1 MSFEVISEQESK
13 LKMKSRVKKN
23 TEKERKY
30 EKKGLPRYL
39 AAKLNL
45 TTIKDLRLKV
55 SNKTEIKN

>member
-1 MSFEVISEQESK
+1 
-13 LKMKSRVKKN
+13 MKSRVKN

>member
-1 MSFEVISEQESK
+1 MSFEVISEQKSK
-13 LKMKSRVKKN
+13 LKMKSRVKN